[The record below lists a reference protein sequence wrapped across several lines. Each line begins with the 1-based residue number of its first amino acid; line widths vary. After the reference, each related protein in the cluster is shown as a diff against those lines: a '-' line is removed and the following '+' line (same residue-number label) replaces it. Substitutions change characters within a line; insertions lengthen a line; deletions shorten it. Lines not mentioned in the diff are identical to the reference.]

1 LGPEVRRE
9 RIAGVPANQAE
20 ANSAPAAGIAEPKD
34 SQLILNPAKLLPTV
48 RADEHG
54 WLSES
59 VMHDNGLCLVSTY
72 DHKNRSQ
79 LSIIFEDR
87 KIFPLQWLGE
97 TVS

>member
-1 LGPEVRRE
+1 MRCE
-9 RIAGVPANQAE
+9 RVAGIPANEAE
-20 ANSAPAAGIAEPKD
+20 ANSAPAAGIAEPENA
-34 SQLILNPAKLLPTV
+34 QLILNPAKLLPTV
-48 RADEHG
+48 RADEHS

-59 VMHDNGLCLVSTY
+59 VVHDNRLCLVPTY

-87 KIFPLQWLGE
+87 KVFPLQWLGE